1 MLKDRKKKILLR
13 LITAGLILTI
23 SLFIALNLYSWTR
36 SIGVDKERKELA
48 ALLKRTV
55 DEEGVEALLS
65 LSGVVVENVF
75 HGEEGL
81 ILFEGGEQPWRYSAD
96 ELQNITVYET
106 VHKSVVNITTNAVTS
121 ANEFLDIAPSQGTG
135 SGIILS
141 SDGYILTNAHVV
153 EGSST
158 ITVGLYNNQSYSAS
172 LVGIDSEDDLAVL
185 KIDRPKDVLLYPVT
199 LGKSSEL
206 VVGQKVIAV
215 GNPFGYDR
223 TMTVGIISGLH
234 RPVRTSEGR
243 VVMNAIQTDASIN
256 PGNSGGPLV
265 NSRGEVIGINSSI
278 FSTTGSSQGLNFAIP
293 IDTAVEVVS
302 ELIRTG
308 KVSRGWID
316 ASMLQLTPQLVQ
328 YAKLPVDRGVLIS
341 QLSFGGN
348 AEKAGL
354 KGGTQQ
360 VQYGSSLIYLGGDI
374 IVAIDNEPVEDLN
387 TLYLSL
393 LTKKSGEKVKVTVNR
408 KGETKKIDVTL
419 IERTM
424 SHIRALVR

>member
-1 MLKDRKKKILLR
+1 MLKDRKKKILR
-13 LITAGLILTI
+13 RIVTAGLILTI

-36 SIGVDKERKELA
+36 SIGADKERKELA

-65 LSGVVVENVF
+65 LGGVVVENVF

-106 VHKSVVNITTNAVTS
+106 VHKSVVNITTNPVRS

-153 EGSST
+153 EGSPT
-158 ITVGLYNNQSYSAS
+158 ITVGLYNNQTYPAS
-172 LVGIDSEDDLAVL
+172 LVGIDSEDDLAVI

-316 ASMLQLTPQLVQ
+316 A
-328 YAKLPVDRGVLIS
+328 I
-341 QLSFGGN
+341 
-348 AEKAGL
+348 
-354 KGGTQQ
+354 
-360 VQYGSSLIYLGGDI
+360 
-374 IVAIDNEPVEDLN
+374 
-387 TLYLSL
+387 
-393 LTKKSGEKVKVTVNR
+393 
-408 KGETKKIDVTL
+408 
-419 IERTM
+419 
-424 SHIRALVR
+424 H